1 MLSVASARSKERV
14 RTGPKS
20 SAIITAPG
28 EKCGLVCLSRRTIE
42 RAALV
47 LALLSAVAVA
57 LEAFGEAQQATT
69 PGQEAEPAAAKD
81 AAAEQRQAPATSG
94 GSAGTDSADSASGTS
109 GNSTDQKD
117 STEPNGSDTTTESG
131 ERSREIFVPSE
142 EISEDIDVPFP
153 VDI

>member
-1 MLSVASARSKERV
+1 M
-14 RTGPKS
+14 
-20 SAIITAPG
+20 
-28 EKCGLVCLSRRTIE
+28 

-69 PGQEAEPAAAKD
+69 PGQEAEPAAAED
-81 AAAEQRQAPATSG
+81 AAAEQRQAPATPG

-117 STEPNGSDTTTESG
+117 STEPNGSDTTTDDG

-142 EISEDIDVPFP
+142 DISEDIDVPFP